1 MFLGCINNHRSH
13 CVGKFELNV
22 LQEKVLSWN
31 EDNCRRLPAFKI
43 LGFNCDVIG
52 GSRRQVIEFKGSIV
66 TGNGGPAVS
75 GIIPFEYDGRAR
87 DDIPV
92 NIGHCAADVRCQRIG
107 HGMGLPGVGKWPFH
121 HNGNAIALSVSGLLT
136 GRLGGESY
144 RLRLWC
150 IEWTFSSNYRRGCP
164 AFLST
169 PEGELVPVQIPATRE
184 SFVAR
189 DERIAMDAC
198 ETTIKHDPAYS
209 EYAPRLPELN
219 WQECEVSDDE
229 WNARCARFVAVKHP

>member
-92 NIGHCAADVRCQRIG
+92 NIGHCAADDR
-107 HGMGLPGVGKWPFH
+107 
-121 HNGNAIALSVSGLLT
+121 
-136 GRLGGESY
+136 
-144 RLRLWC
+144 
-150 IEWTFSSNYRRGCP
+150 CP
-164 AFLST
+164 AESRSRKRKNAATAATAANWLAST
-169 PEGELVPVQIPATRE
+169 E
-184 SFVAR
+184 
-189 DERIAMDAC
+189 AMAMLLR
-198 ETTIKHDPAYS
+198 
-209 EYAPRLPELN
+209 AP
-219 WQECEVSDDE
+219 
-229 WNARCARFVAVKHP
+229 KT

>member
-1 MFLGCINNHRSH
+1 MPNR
-13 CVGKFELNV
+13 KRWYAELAGTILMWAEEVDDNPP
-22 LQEKVLSWN
+22 WN
-31 EDNCRRLPAFKI
+31 AYILRRPMA
-43 LGFNCDVIG
+43 G
-52 GSRRQVIEFKGSIV
+52 
-66 TGNGGPAVS
+66 AM
-75 GIIPFEYDGRAR
+75 A
-87 DDIPV
+87 
-92 NIGHCAADVRCQRIG
+92 
-107 HGMGLPGVGKWPFH
+107 
-121 HNGNAIALSVSGLLT
+121 
-136 GRLGGESY
+136 
-144 RLRLWC
+144 
-150 IEWTFSSNYRRGCP
+150 
-164 AFLST
+164 T